1 MYNMF
6 STPTTCCSIGAATV
20 SAITLAFAPGY
31 LAVTWIVG
39 GEISGYSAIGS
50 SAAAMTPSRTM
61 TSEITHARTGR
72 SMKNRA
78 NIGQSTFR
86 ISSVVAAE

>member
-1 MYNMF
+1 MYEPSLLLCDVMYNMF

-31 LAVTWIVG
+31 LAVTWTVG

-50 SAAAMTPSRTM
+50 NAAAMTPKQDDHQRDDPCQHRPVDEET
-61 TSEITHARTGR
+61 R
-72 SMKNRA
+72 
-78 NIGQSTFR
+78 
-86 ISSVVAAE
+86 